1 MGLSAK
7 NPIHT
12 KGSEAGRVGPGDT
25 AGSAANRIGFFCVI
39 WWEEAI
45 ECTMYTETQ
54 YLLLKHYRLFK
65 GTFWEGKGGGGSIRE
80 RTQEA
85 CSGC

>member
-12 KGSEAGRVGPGDT
+12 KGSREAGRVGPGDM

-54 YLLLKHYRLFK
+54 YLLSTETLQIVQGNLL
-65 GTFWEGKGGGGSIRE
+65 GGKRGRRE
-80 RTQEA
+80 DTI
-85 CSGC
+85 GL

>member
-12 KGSEAGRVGPGDT
+12 KGSESGRVGPGDM
-25 AGSAANRIGFFCVI
+25 AGSAANRIGFFLCDMEGGSNWVYNI
-39 WWEEAI
+39 
-45 ECTMYTETQ
+45 ETQ

-65 GTFWEGKGGGGSIRE
+65 GTFWEGKEGGE

-85 CSGC
+85 CSGF

>member
-1 MGLSAK
+1 MSAK

-12 KGSEAGRVGPGDT
+12 KGSEAGRVGPGDM

-65 GTFWEGKGGGGSIRE
+65 GTFWEGKRGRGFHQRE
-80 RTQEA
+80 DTR
-85 CSGC
+85 GM